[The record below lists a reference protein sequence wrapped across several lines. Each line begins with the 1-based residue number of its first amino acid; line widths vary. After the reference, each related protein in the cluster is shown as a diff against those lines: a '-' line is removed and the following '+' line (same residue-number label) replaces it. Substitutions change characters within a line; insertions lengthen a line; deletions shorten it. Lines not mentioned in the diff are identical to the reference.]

1 MSSVSLQR
9 QGTSLPQLPPVM
21 RSSESRVFQ
30 KFSSTKQR
38 EEEARR
44 RLIKLQKELRRSRS
58 VGAVEANRR
67 RNLEKAREGK
77 RAMDRLVGRD
87 LSSMLQAVEPAD
99 EDEEL
104 SLSRLLNEK
113 LSIFP
118 DPNARSWYKLFRH
131 IDDDGSGRVSYAEL
145 VDLLRNELNV
155 SKKELPPDAFKRLWR
170 TMDEDASG
178 FITAGE
184 FGHFMRKGEAEPG
197 LTWKERRTARNLR
210 KAASVKRELD
220 GLVGRDVTKALALE
234 PPASA
239 DVVQQLSEQL
249 NAKMAIF
256 PDPQTRSWFKLFK
269 HMDDDGTRA
278 ARAIRPGAA
287 RCGARASSDALPP
300 TPLPSPPLPS
310 PGSGRISFAELEDM
324 VRNELLIRPKELP
337 DQQLKRLWRALDED
351 GSGFIAA
358 GEFGAFMRKGEA
370 MNSRTD
376 LGGASLPQVYEARVA
391 AKRSQL
397 QAQEDM
403 ASLQAARRA
412 ADAVKRIEAEA
423 RRLEKALQ
431 KQRKLGAP
439 PEPVRGTTRS
449 SWDGEGFKAFS
460 AVPAGVTRR
469 AVEAQKRGIR

>member
-1 MSSVSLQR
+1 MSSEPVLTVSLQR

-287 RCGARASSDALPP
+287 RCGARTPPP
-300 TPLPSPPLPS
+300 TPSLRRPFPRLPSRRQARVGSRSPS
-310 PGSGRISFAELEDM
+310 SRTWCATSCSSGRRSSPTSSSSGCGA
-324 VRNELLIRPKELP
+324 RSTRTA
-337 DQQLKRLWRALDED
+337 RA
-351 GSGFIAA
+351 S
-358 GEFGAFMRKGEA
+358 
-370 MNSRTD
+370 SPP
-376 LGGASLPQVYEARVA
+376 ASLGRSCAR
-391 AKRSQL
+391 
-397 QAQEDM
+397 
-403 ASLQAARRA
+403 ARR
-412 ADAVKRIEAEA
+412 
-423 RRLEKALQ
+423 
-431 KQRKLGAP
+431 
-439 PEPVRGTTRS
+439 
-449 SWDGEGFKAFS
+449 
-460 AVPAGVTRR
+460 
-469 AVEAQKRGIR
+469 

>member
-1 MSSVSLQR
+1 MVVSDLLAVLNCFVRAMSSSVAVSPTAR
-9 QGTSLPQLPPVM
+9 RPFAPQLPPVM

-44 RLIKLQKELRRSRS
+44 RLIKLQKELRSARARSARSRRTA
-58 VGAVEANRR
+58 GATSRR
-67 RNLEKAREGK
+67 RAR
-77 RAMDRLVGRD
+77 ASGRWTA
-87 LSSMLQAVEPAD
+87 SSAATSRRCSRRSSRRTRTRS
-99 EDEEL
+99 

-210 KAASVKRELD
+210 KAASVKRVQLD

-269 HMDDDGTRA
+269 HMDDDGGHPPRPRFGPARRDA
-278 ARAIRPGAA
+278 ARAPPPTPSLRRP
-287 RCGARASSDALPP
+287 ALPP
-300 TPLPSPPLPS
+300 PS

-351 GSGFIAA
+351 ARAS
-358 GEFGAFMRKGEA
+358 
-370 MNSRTD
+370 SPP
-376 LGGASLPQVYEARVA
+376 ASLGRSCAR
-391 AKRSQL
+391 
-397 QAQEDM
+397 
-403 ASLQAARRA
+403 ARR
-412 ADAVKRIEAEA
+412 
-423 RRLEKALQ
+423 
-431 KQRKLGAP
+431 
-439 PEPVRGTTRS
+439 
-449 SWDGEGFKAFS
+449 
-460 AVPAGVTRR
+460 
-469 AVEAQKRGIR
+469 

>member
-44 RLIKLQKELRRSRS
+44 RLIKLQKELQRSRS

-184 FGHFMRKGEAEPG
+184 FGHFMRKGEPEPG

-278 ARAIRPGAA
+278 APAIRPGAA
-287 RCGARASSDALPP
+287 RCGARAPP
-300 TPLPSPPLPS
+300 TPSLRRPAPPLPS
-310 PGSGRISFAELEDM
+310 PRQARGGSRS
-324 VRNELLIRPKELP
+324 P
-337 DQQLKRLWRALDED
+337 
-351 GSGFIAA
+351 S
-358 GEFGAFMRKGEA
+358 
-370 MNSRTD
+370 SRTWCATSCSSD
-376 LGGASLPQVYEARVA
+376 RRSSPTSSSSGCGARSTRTARASSPPASLGRSCAR
-391 AKRSQL
+391 
-397 QAQEDM
+397 
-403 ASLQAARRA
+403 ARR
-412 ADAVKRIEAEA
+412 
-423 RRLEKALQ
+423 
-431 KQRKLGAP
+431 
-439 PEPVRGTTRS
+439 
-449 SWDGEGFKAFS
+449 
-460 AVPAGVTRR
+460 
-469 AVEAQKRGIR
+469 